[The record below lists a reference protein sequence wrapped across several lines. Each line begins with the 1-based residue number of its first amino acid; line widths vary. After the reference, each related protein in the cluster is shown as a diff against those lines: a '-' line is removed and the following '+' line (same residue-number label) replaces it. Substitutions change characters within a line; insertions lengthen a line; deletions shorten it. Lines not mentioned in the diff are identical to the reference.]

1 MMTFYDVPRR
11 RNILHGC
18 ERSYRVVFTSRR
30 VEQSVLRTVLLA
42 PRIRE
47 ARARE
52 VRHVVG

>member
-1 MMTFYDVPRR
+1 MMTLYDVPRR
-11 RNILHGC
+11 RNIPHGC
-18 ERSYRVVFTSRR
+18 EQSNRVVFTSRR

-42 PRIRE
+42 PSFRA

>member
-1 MMTFYDVPRR
+1 MMTFYDVPWR
-11 RNILHGC
+11 RNLLHGC
-18 ERSYRVVFTSRR
+18 ERSYLVVFTSRR
-30 VEQSVLRTVLLA
+30 VEKSILRTVLLA

>member
-18 ERSYRVVFTSRR
+18 ERSYRADLHSRS

-42 PRIRE
+42 PRIRA

>member
-1 MMTFYDVPRR
+1 MMTLYDVPRR
-11 RNILHGC
+11 RNIPHGC
-18 ERSYRVVFTSRR
+18 EQSNRVVFTSRR

-42 PRIRE
+42 PRIRA

>member
-11 RNILHGC
+11 RNLPHGC
-18 ERSYRVVFTSRR
+18 ERSNRVVFTSGRA
-30 VEQSVLRTVLLA
+30 EKSVLRTVLLA
-42 PRIRE
+42 PRICE